1 MIDALVAFLIRLL
14 CGPTV
19 RYECSFEEER
29 PRVFFANHSSHLDFL
44 TIWATLPVAQRR
56 RTRPVAAKDYWAKGF
71 LRRFFSV
78 TVFNAL
84 LIDRQKQ
91 GTEDDP
97 IEQMVSV
104 LDQDESLIIFPEGT
118 RGSGQ
123 EIAPFRAGLYHIGE
137 MRSDVEL
144 VPVHL
149 ENLNRIL
156 PKGESLPVPLLS
168 FITYGRP
175 LSKKADEPRGEFLE
189 RARQA
194 LIELEEAN

>member
-19 RYECSFEEER
+19 RYECSFEQER

-56 RTRPVAAKDYWAKGF
+56 RTRPVAAKDYWSKGF
-71 LRRFFSV
+71 VRRFLSV

-91 GTEDDP
+91 ATEDDP

-118 RGSGQ
+118 RGSGSQ
-123 EIAPFRAGLYHIGE
+123 SI
-137 MRSDVEL
+137 
-144 VPVHL
+144 
-149 ENLNRIL
+149 
-156 PKGESLPVPLLS
+156 
-168 FITYGRP
+168 
-175 LSKKADEPRGEFLE
+175 
-189 RARQA
+189 
-194 LIELEEAN
+194 